1 MKRFLLL
8 LACTALLLGL
18 CLFAAP
24 SGSALAAP
32 APSYGSWREAYAAML
47 ADESARAAVI
57 GKNADYRRSY
67 FSGDPSALTPSAYA
81 VADLN
86 ADGMP
91 ELLLYAE
98 GSGLTDVFGFD
109 GTLRYLGYDAFFGF
123 LPEDG
128 LAVVHGHWHGAGGSG
143 DKEWSVYP
151 LFTKDEKS
159 RIYLDYMEDGGKRR
173 YSFQENGS
181 FESTDPAKPGENP
194 EAEERYKKLFER
206 CVLPCVRLED
216 IPFFSMD
223 NRSGFVSPCDLTLM
237 RRLYNAVGAFPY
249 AGEEFLR
256 EKRWEGLGLELRDE
270 KPLRALLLDMDADGV
285 PELLLSNGCKKVTE
299 RASWIFRYDAMND
312 RMECLGAGPDEALT
326 NGRALYGCRTGG
338 GEAVW
343 TRYQKTMLRI
353 TEHRLDKAE
362 LGYLEK
368 YDAPTPLKWQDPDKL
383 AEQIAKGEYYYFGNY
398 IFANN

>member
-1 MKRFLLL
+1 MRRFLSL

-18 CLFAAP
+18 GLFAAP

-32 APSYGSWREAYAAML
+32 AAKAPAYGSWREAYTAML
-47 ADESARAAVI
+47 TDESARAAVI
-57 GKNADYRRSY
+57 GKDADYRRSY

-86 ADGMP
+86 ADGAP

-98 GSGLTDVFGFD
+98 GTGLTDVFSFD

-123 LPEDG
+123 LPEEG
-128 LAVVHGHWHGAGGSG
+128 LAIVHGHWHGAGGSG
-143 DKEWSVYP
+143 DREWSAVP
-151 LFTKDEKS
+151 LFREDDWG
-159 RIYLDYMEDGGKRR
+159 RVYLDCMEDGGKLR
-173 YSFQENGS
+173 YSFQEYGA
-181 FESTDPAKPGENP
+181 FESTDWAKPGENP
-194 EAEERYKKLFER
+194 EAEERYEKLFDR
-206 CVLPCVRLED
+206 CVRSCVRLED

-223 NRSGFVSPCDLTLM
+223 NLSGFVSPCELKYM
-237 RRLYNAVGAFPY
+237 RRLYNAVGTFPY

-256 EKRWEGLGLELRDE
+256 EKRWEGLGLDIRDE
-270 KPLRALLLDMDADGV
+270 RPLGALLLDLDFDGV
-285 PELLLSNGCKKVTE
+285 PELLLSNGCKKVSE

-312 RMECLGAGPDEALT
+312 RMVCIGEGPDEALT

-343 TRYQKTMLRI
+343 TRYQKTLLRI

-362 LGYLEK
+362 VGYLEK
-368 YDAPTPLKWQDPDKL
+368 YDAPAPLKWQDPDKL
-383 AEQIAKGEYYYFGNY
+383 AEKILKGEY
-398 IFANN
+398 